1 MSQNPHLGDTFNLL
15 QWQWQIPPLSKPNT
29 KLFYSIYWGAQSDPN
44 CYFHN
49 AIQLKRSSASRSV
62 NLQTNR
68 TKTWQFKFTRNQGFT
83 QDPNSEEMRR
93 QWKAADNA
101 RTMRQTPRSRPN
113 TRQRPKESHLAA
125 TMQTRVLLTQGSL
138 GFIQILLSIL
148 HCYKEE
154 RFTAKPPI
162 ETSQLQLLLVFEV
175 LKSI

>member
-15 QWQWQIPPLSKPNT
+15 QWQIPVSPTPS
-29 KLFYSIYWGAQSDPN
+29 YSIPFIGGAQSEPN

-93 QWKAADNA
+93 QWKAADNT
-101 RTMRQTPRSRPN
+101 RTMRQTARRHRGRDQIPGKEPRRAIWPG
-113 TRQRPKESHLAA
+113 TI
-125 TMQTRVLLTQGSL
+125 QTRVLQRQGAL
-138 GFIQILLSIL
+138 GFIQILLS
-148 HCYKEE
+148 
-154 RFTAKPPI
+154 TA
-162 ETSQLQLLLVFEV
+162 
-175 LKSI
+175 

>member
-1 MSQNPHLGDTFNLL
+1 MADSC
-15 QWQWQIPPLSKPNT
+15 KPNT

-93 QWKAADNA
+93 QWKAADNT
-101 RTMRQTPRSRPN
+101 RTMRQTARSRPN
-113 TRQRPKESHLAA
+113 TRQRAKESHLARHN
-125 TMQTRVLLTQGSL
+125 TNTCSSETRCCWLYTNSAFNSLTKRNVLDTFSKTIHRKFWIMNCNFAVGR
-138 GFIQILLSIL
+138 
-148 HCYKEE
+148 Y
-154 RFTAKPPI
+154 
-162 ETSQLQLLLVFEV
+162 
-175 LKSI
+175 LKC

>member
-1 MSQNPHLGDTFNLL
+1 MADSC
-15 QWQWQIPPLSKPNT
+15 KPNT

-101 RTMRQTPRSRPN
+101 RTMRQTARRHRGRDQIPGKEPR
-113 TRQRPKESHLAA
+113 RQGEPSGPAQYKHVFFRDK
-125 TMQTRVLLTQGSL
+125 VLLALYKFCFQQL
-138 GFIQILLSIL
+138 DKEKRFRYIQQN
-148 HCYKEE
+148 H
-154 RFTAKPPI
+154 P
-162 ETSQLQLLLVFEV
+162 
-175 LKSI
+175 

>member
-93 QWKAADNA
+93 QWKAADNT
-101 RTMRQTPRSRPN
+101 RTMRQTARRHRGRDQIPGKEPRRAIWPG
-113 TRQRPKESHLAA
+113 TV
-125 TMQTRVLLTQGSL
+125 QTRVLQRQGAL
-138 GFIQILLSIL
+138 CFIQILLS
-148 HCYKEE
+148 
-154 RFTAKPPI
+154 T
-162 ETSQLQLLLVFEV
+162 V
-175 LKSI
+175 